1 MSSRQTSAPVGGPL
15 LTTTFKVLA
24 VLAIT
29 AALLVLWRF
38 SVGLGPATAMTDV
51 QPWGVW
57 KLFNVIVLTS
67 VASGGYAI
75 ALLVYVINKG
85 KYHSLV
91 RHALLTSAVGYSA
104 AVLALGIDVGAPWN
118 FWKVPLWTWAWNT
131 DSVLLEVALCISAY
145 ILVLWAEISPVF
157 LEQWARRRGGRRA
170 ALARRAL
177 PVIDKALIWIIGLG
191 ILLPTMH
198 QSSLGSLYILA
209 GTKVHPF
216 WQTPLLPIFF
226 LLSCWIMGYAAV
238 IVTYIVSSTRWRR
251 ETELGTLVAL
261 GRVVGGVI
269 LAFALLRAGDLVWRD
284 QLARLVS
291 GDRYALLV
299 AIELVCLAGAALVLL
314 RPRPRTLGVLYRTG
328 LSVLAGAGLYRM
340 GVVWLGFRPLEG
352 GIYFP
357 SVPELAIAVGFMA
370 MQVMG
375 YLIIVKRFPV
385 LDARTRRR
393 QPAGEPARIR
403 GGEPAA

>member
-1 MSSRQTSAPVGGPL
+1 MSSSHESAPVGGPL
-15 LTTTFKVLA
+15 LTSTFKVLA

-29 AALLVLWRF
+29 AVLLVLWRF
-38 SVGLGPATAMTDV
+38 SVGLGPSTAMTDV
-51 QPWGVW
+51 LPWGVW

-85 KYHSLV
+85 QYHSLV

-145 ILVLWAEISPVF
+145 ILVLWAEMSPAF
-157 LEQWARRRGGRRA
+157 LEHWARAGSGTRA
-170 ALARRAL
+170 AAARRLL
-177 PVIDKALIWIIGLG
+177 PVIDRALIWIIGLG

-209 GTKVHPF
+209 GSKVHPF
-216 WQTPLLPIFF
+216 WQTPFLPVFF

-238 IVTYIVSSTRWRR
+238 IVTYIVSSTHWRR
-251 ETELGTLVAL
+251 QTELGTLTSL
-261 GRVVGGVI
+261 GRVVGWII
-269 LAFALLRAGDLVWRD
+269 LGFALLRVADLGWRG
-284 QLARLVS
+284 QLPALVS
-291 GDRYALLV
+291 GDRHALLV
-299 AIELVCLAGAALVLL
+299 ALELVCLGGASLVLL

-340 GVVWLGFRPLEG
+340 GVVWLGFHPLG
-352 GIYFP
+352 GGVYFP
-357 SVPELAIAVGFMA
+357 SVPELAVALGFLA
-370 MQVMG
+370 IQVMG
-375 YLIIVKRFPV
+375 YVVIVKRFPI
-385 LDARTRRR
+385 LDARTRARR
-393 QPAGEPARIR
+393 RPAARPAGARKAPA
-403 GGEPAA
+403 